1 MAAAAN
7 GQPTTSGVVDW
18 GEQSRQW
25 DIRINLVNGNGE
37 EPGDL
42 QSAQL
47 ELQAW
52 INKIKEWSA
61 VKYIFVGGIELG
73 DNPSR
78 DDFKRYHVHAALIIK
93 TPTTRRSVVHNLSL
107 SKYCR
112 GQSIIARS
120 YYLGKRNPFA
130 SFRGWREHHSKDR
143 TKVTEHLVAYE
154 DGEPP
159 AEYQNQLIEKGK
171 PEKMKQDDMLREIMQ
186 LFAQGKKD
194 QAFLEYPALTLRYHA
209 QITAFVKSRVELPDE
224 IDHTQ
229 RLWIYGSPGTGKSA
243 FVAYKYPK
251 AYKKSLTKNEILYWN
266 GLDLDFHTHVYLE
279 DIGPE
284 AFKSLGMEQLK
295 QWADPS
301 HGYTIAMKYGA
312 PIQGVRLPLIVTSNY
327 LPEELVPADLPFRLQ
342 ELQAIT
348 RRFRIV
354 NITEL
359 LTEHGLTLKTKAE
372 IKELKKAKNADFGA
386 VFNHA
391 PTTPILKRELVD
403 LTAEEEKDDADFA
416 PIRRGPRE
424 LDGIRNAFKRAR
436 TELMSLGDM
445 GVDVNDAI
453 DYFRELKRE
462 EEHDANL

>member
-1 MAAAAN
+1 
-7 GQPTTSGVVDW
+7 VDW

-25 DIRINLVNGNGE
+25 DIRINLVPGLTDQ
-37 EPGDL
+37 PGDL
-42 QSAQL
+42 QSAEL

-52 INKIKEWSA
+52 INKLKEWTA
-61 VKYIFVGGIELG
+61 IKYVFVGGIELG

-78 DDFKRYHVHAALIIK
+78 EDFKRYHVHAALILK

-107 SKYCR
+107 AKYSR
-112 GQSIIARS
+112 GQSLVTRS

-159 AEYQNQLIEKGK
+159 AEYQNQLIAKGK

-194 QAFLEYPALTLRYHA
+194 QAFLEYPALTLRYHG

-224 IDHTQ
+224 IDHAE
-229 RLWIYGSPGTGKSA
+229 RLWIYGGAGTGKSA
-243 FVAYKYPK
+243 FVAYKFPK

-327 LPEELVPADLPFRLQ
+327 RPEDLLDPDLPFRAT
-342 ELQAIT
+342 EMEAIC

-354 NITEL
+354 NIDTL
-359 LTEHGLTLKTKAE
+359 LQENGLTLKTKAE

-391 PTTPILKRELVD
+391 PRTPTLKRKTID
-403 LTAEEEKDDADFA
+403 LTTEEVKEIEDEMDAKFA
-416 PIRRGPRE
+416 PIRRGPTA
-424 LDGIRNAFKRAR
+424 LDGIKNSFKRAR
-436 TELMSLGDM
+436 EEIRAMGELGI
-445 GVDVNDAI
+445 DVNDAI

-462 EEHDANL
+462 ERDANL